1 MYFRQTVKSY
11 SQEFLEEPFLDV
23 ISLKELHVLIMNDTS
38 IVDLSPLTFDFLL
51 QPHHPHPSK
60 PYESDRRDAYVP
72 DTEEGR
78 KVLMLLLIAFRRR
91 LVFIISE
98 SMTRQG
104 VEGVVWGDIHHKT
117 KMDGGK
123 EK

>member
-1 MYFRQTVKSY
+1 
-11 SQEFLEEPFLDV
+11 
-23 ISLKELHVLIMNDTS
+23 
-38 IVDLSPLTFDFLL
+38 
-51 QPHHPHPSK
+51 
-60 PYESDRRDAYVP
+60 VP

-78 KVLMLLLIAFRRR
+78 KVLMLLLVAFRCR
-91 LVFIISE
+91 LVFMIDE
-98 SMTRQG
+98 SMTRPG